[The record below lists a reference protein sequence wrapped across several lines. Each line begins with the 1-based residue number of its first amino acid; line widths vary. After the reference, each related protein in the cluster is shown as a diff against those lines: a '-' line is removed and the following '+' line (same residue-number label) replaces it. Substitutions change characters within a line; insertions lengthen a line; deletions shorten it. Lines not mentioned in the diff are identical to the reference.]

1 MSITKISILGATG
14 SIGQQ
19 ALQVVRENPNRLKV
33 SVLTAH
39 SNIEAL
45 TRLAKEFQP
54 AVVAIREDKL
64 FLPLKKA
71 LSSYPIEV
79 VAGEEG
85 LIAAAAYNETDL
97 VLSSLV
103 GIAGLKPTIAAIKAG
118 KTIALANKEVLV
130 AGGSYV
136 MSEAKKQG
144 VTIIPVD
151 SEHSAIYQCLQGES
165 ETPETLWITA
175 SGGPFLHHT
184 KEELMEV
191 TPEQALKHP
200 RWKMGKKVT
209 IDSATLANKGFEVI
223 EAHWLF
229 DMPASKIK
237 VVVHPQS
244 IVHSLVCFED
254 GSMKAQ
260 LAQPDMRLPIALA
273 LGLGKRIPN
282 KYPRLNLYDQSFS
295 FSQPSFDRFPML
307 SYAYEAL
314 KKGGNSTAILN
325 AADSV
330 AVKAFLEKRISFLDI
345 PRVVEA
351 MLSRDFYEEGVDL
364 ETIVGTDERVTR
376 EAEDFLSTL

>member
-314 KKGGNSTAILN
+314 QKGGNSTAILN

-345 PRVVEA
+345 PRVAEA

-364 ETIVGTDERVTR
+364 ATIVETDERVTR

>member
-1 MSITKISILGATG
+1 
-14 SIGQQ
+14 
-19 ALQVVRENPNRLKV
+19 
-33 SVLTAH
+33 
-39 SNIEAL
+39 
-45 TRLAKEFQP
+45 
-54 AVVAIREDKL
+54 
-64 FLPLKKA
+64 
-71 LSSYPIEV
+71 
-79 VAGEEG
+79 
-85 LIAAAAYNETDL
+85 
-97 VLSSLV
+97 
-103 GIAGLKPTIAAIKAG
+103 
-118 KTIALANKEVLV
+118 
-130 AGGSYV
+130 
-136 MSEAKKQG
+136 
-144 VTIIPVD
+144 
-151 SEHSAIYQCLQGES
+151 
-165 ETPETLWITA
+165 
-175 SGGPFLHHT
+175 
-184 KEELMEV
+184 
-191 TPEQALKHP
+191 
-200 RWKMGKKVT
+200 MGKKVT

-229 DMPASKIK
+229 DMPVSKIK

-314 KKGGNSTAILN
+314 QKGGNSTAILN

-345 PRVVEA
+345 PRVAEA

-364 ETIVGTDERVTR
+364 ATIVETDERVTR